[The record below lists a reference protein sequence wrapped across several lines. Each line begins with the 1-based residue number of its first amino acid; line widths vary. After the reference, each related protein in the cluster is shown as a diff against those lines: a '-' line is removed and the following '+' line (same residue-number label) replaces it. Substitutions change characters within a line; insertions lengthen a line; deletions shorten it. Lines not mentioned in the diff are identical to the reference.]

1 MTLKDALEKIGNLNH
16 ETLEGIEGC
25 FSFRINGGDPE
36 EFAVVIASGRAEILL
51 NGEKSD
57 CLVETDIETF
67 RDVLEGSISPLS
79 AFMSGRIK
87 ISGDLSHAMKLSK
100 LLGGV

>member
-1 MTLKDALEKIGNLNH
+1 MTLKDALEKIGNLNP

-36 EFAVVIASGRAEILL
+36 EFAVVIASGRAEILP
-51 NGEKSD
+51 NGGNSD

-67 RDVLEGSISPLS
+67 RDVFEGSISPLS

-87 ISGDLSHAMKLSK
+87 LSGDLSHAMKLSK